1 MNLET
6 THLNTLI
13 AVANTGSYS
22 KAAEELGITQSA
34 VSQNLKRLEQ
44 RVGVP
49 LFVKSAKSTGLT
61 PEGEKLVELARTFF
75 HQTENFLDHVKHS
88 QHEITGSL
96 RVGTLMGIGK
106 SWVAPKMIEF
116 SKMYPALEIK
126 LVMDFPD
133 DLVSQFEAQKLDAL
147 ILTKE
152 SVPAFVD
159 AIHLEDEKTT
169 LVFPKSFSMKKGS
182 EITLKDLLAFPIISF
197 QDKDPLFLNWCRVR
211 FGHLPKLQMKSR
223 LIINSFS
230 HILKAVAEGLGI
242 AVIPTHV
249 IDHYQHLKENIG
261 TLGLDYEVAHSS
273 LYFIMQQGATTHH
286 KIKTLL
292 DFFKKDH
299 L

>member
-49 LFVKSAKSTGLT
+49 LFVKSSKSTGLT
-61 PEGEKLVELARTFF
+61 PEGEKLVELTRGFF
-75 HQTENFLDHVKHS
+75 HQTENFLDQIKHS

-106 SWVAPKMIEF
+106 SWVAPKMLEF
-116 SKMYPALEIK
+116 SKAYPALEIK
-126 LVMDFPD
+126 VVMDFPD
-133 DLVSQFEAQKLDAL
+133 DLVMQFEAQKLDAL

-169 LVFPKSFSMKKGS
+169 LIYPKSFIMKK
-182 EITLKDLLAFPIISF
+182 IHDLTLKDLLALPIISF

-211 FGHLPKLQMKSR
+211 FGHLPKLNIKPR
-223 LIINSFS
+223 LVINSFS
-230 HILKAVAEGLGI
+230 HILKAVSEGLGI

-249 IDHYQHLKENIG
+249 IDHYQHLKDNITTYG
-261 TLGLDYEVAHSS
+261 PEYEVAHTS
-273 LYFIMQQGATTHH
+273 LFFIMQQGATTHH

-292 DFFKKDH
+292 DFFKKEH

>member
-1 MNLET
+1 LNLET

-13 AVANTGSYS
+13 AVANAGSYS

-61 PEGEKLVELARTFF
+61 PEGEKLVELTRGFF
-75 HQTENFLDHVKHS
+75 AQTENFLDHVKHS
-88 QHEITGSL
+88 QHEISGAL

-106 SWVAPKMIEF
+106 SWVAPKMLEF
-116 SKMYPALEIK
+116 SKIYPALEIK
-126 LVMDFPD
+126 VVMDFPD

-169 LVFPKSFSMKKGS
+169 LIFPKFYPMPK
-182 EITLKDLLAFPIISF
+182 INDLTLKDLLAFPIISF
-197 QDKDPLFLNWCRVR
+197 QDKDPLFLNWAKVR
-211 FGHLPKLQMKSR
+211 FGSLPKLTFKPR
-223 LIINSFS
+223 LVINSFS
-230 HILKAVAEGLGI
+230 HILKAVSEGLGI

-249 IDHYQHLKENIG
+249 IDHYQHLKDNIETFG
-261 TLGLDYEVAHSS
+261 PQFEVAHTS
-273 LYFIMQQGATTHH
+273 LFFIMQQGATTHH

-292 DFFKKDH
+292 DYFKKEH

>member
-49 LFVKSAKSTGLT
+49 LFVKSSKSTGLT
-61 PEGEKLVELARTFF
+61 PEGDKLVELARGFF
-75 HQTENFLDHVKHS
+75 QQTENFLDQVKHS
-88 QHEITGSL
+88 QHEISGAL

-106 SWVAPKMIEF
+106 SWVAPKMLEF

-126 LVMDFPD
+126 MVMDFPD
-133 DLVSQFEAQKLDAL
+133 DLVTQFEAQKIDAL

-169 LVFPKSFSMKKGS
+169 LIYPKSYPMKKID
-182 EITLKDLLAFPIISF
+182 ELTLKDLLSFPIISF

-211 FGHLPKLQMKSR
+211 FGTLPR
-223 LIINSFS
+223 LNIKPRIVVNSFS
-230 HILKAVAEGLGI
+230 HILKAVADGLGI

-249 IDHYQHLKENIG
+249 IEHYNHLENNIETFG
-261 TLGLDYEVAHSS
+261 SQYEVAHTS
-273 LYFIMQQGATTHH
+273 LFFIMQQGASTHH

-299 L
+299 S